1 LKRVLL
7 TGANGF
13 IGRCA
18 LPLLQAA
25 GYEIHAVS
33 SGVRTVEPSV
43 TWHRV
48 DLLEADAT
56 AALVARVKP
65 SHLLHLAWDTRPGV
79 YWTSPDNFGWV
90 RASLRLL
97 EAFRGVDGERVV
109 MAGSC
114 AEYDWRYGWCSE
126 RVTPLQPST
135 PYGQCKHALQS
146 LLAAYGAL
154 SGLSWAWGRIFF
166 LYGPCEHPLRLV
178 SSVITALLRAEPAL
192 CSSGQQLRDFLHV
205 ADVAAAFVALLESNV
220 QGAVNVA
227 SGTPVSIREVVMR
240 IAAALGRVD
249 LLRLGARPI
258 AATEPPLL
266 AADIRR
272 LTDEVNWRPRFDLD
286 SGLAAT
292 IAWCRDN
299 Q

>member
-1 LKRVLL
+1 MKRVLV

-33 SGVRTVEPSV
+33 SAVRAVDPSV

-48 DLLEADAT
+48 DLLEPDA
-56 AALVARVKP
+56 AATLIAHVRP
-65 SHLLHLAWDTRPGV
+65 SHLLHLAWDTRPGI
-79 YWTSPDNFGWV
+79 YWTSPDNFRWV
-90 RASLRLL
+90 RASLELL
-97 EAFRGVDGERVV
+97 EAFKGVDGERVV

-135 PYGQCKHALQS
+135 PYGQCKHALQA
-146 LLAAYGAL
+146 LLAAYCGMA
-154 SGLSWAWGRIFF
+154 GLSWAWGRIFF
-166 LYGPCEHPLRLV
+166 LYGPREHPLRLV
-178 SSVITALLRAEPAL
+178 SSVIMALLREQPAP
-192 CSSGQQLRDFLHV
+192 CSSGLQMRDFLHV

-227 SGTPVSIREVVMR
+227 SGTPVSIREVVTQ
-240 IAAALGRVD
+240 IAVALGRVD
-249 LLRLGARPI
+249 LLRLGARPV
-258 AATEPPLL
+258 AASEPPLL
-266 AADIRR
+266 AADVRR
-272 LTDEVNWRPRFDLD
+272 LVDEVKWRPQYDLG
-286 SGLAAT
+286 SGLAST
-292 IAWCRDN
+292 IAWWRDN
-299 Q
+299 R